1 MSSLFSHIQNEIIE
15 TGLYTPEQV
24 FAMSYIETI
33 AAYHHTPFYHKTL
46 KNK

>member
-1 MSSLFSHIQNEIIE
+1 MSRLFSHIQNEIIK

-24 FAMSYIETI
+24 YGMSYIETI